1 MCRNHNRTGIK
12 VSFDF
17 KNAFFQNLENVTK
30 IRQNPYL
37 FDNLKIRK
45 CNFVTV
51 WVVGTCE
58 KDLDTLQ
65 RNLTN
70 TLVTSISRYFLGK
83 HEKPLVLKVSNTYKI
98 LLSCFSYLFATFPRF
113 DGKSIFKCEAFL
125 VACTFL
131 IFTDTAKA
139 LNLVHKLNA
148 SCVN

>member
-1 MCRNHNRTGIK
+1 ML
-12 VSFDF
+12 FF
-17 KNAFFQNLENVTK
+17 KPLK
-30 IRQNPYL
+30 MLRKY
-37 FDNLKIRK
+37 DNLKIRK

-83 HEKPLVLKVSNTYKI
+83 HEKPLVLKVSNTHKI
-98 LLSCFSYLFATFPRF
+98 LLSCFSCLFVTFSRF
-113 DGKSIFKCEAFL
+113 GGKSIFQCEAFL
-125 VACTFL
+125 DAFTFL
-131 IFTDTAKA
+131 IFTYATEA

-148 SCVN
+148 ACVEIIIVQLFSKHRT